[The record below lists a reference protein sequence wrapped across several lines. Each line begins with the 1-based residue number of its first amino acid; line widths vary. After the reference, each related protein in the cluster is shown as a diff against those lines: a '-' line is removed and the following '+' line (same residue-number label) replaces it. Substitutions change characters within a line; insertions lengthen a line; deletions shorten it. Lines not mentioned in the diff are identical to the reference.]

1 MGCAGAYRCVAM
13 GSIGREAMEITADH
27 MIRFLERVAE
37 RIAER
42 RDELTQLDSPIGDAD
57 HGSNLDRGFSAV
69 LARLPA
75 LADQDIGAILR
86 NAGTT
91 LVSTVGGSSGPLYGT
106 AFIRAGG
113 ILAGKMSANAED
125 LLAALEAGLEG
136 IIARGKAQP
145 GEKTMIDTIAP
156 CAAAFRAAIA
166 DHQDLPEALRRA
178 VAAAEIGM
186 HATIPMLATKGR
198 ASYLG
203 ERSIGHQDPGA
214 TSAFY
219 LIQAFLEI
227 VVEAQGEQ

>member
-1 MGCAGAYRCVAM
+1 MQ
-13 GSIGREAMEITADH
+13 ITADH
-27 MIRFLERVAE
+27 TIRFLERVAK
-37 RIAER
+37 RIADR
-42 RDELTQLDSPIGDAD
+42 REELTLLDSPIGDAD

-69 LARLPA
+69 LVRLPA
-75 LADQDIGAILR
+75 LADQDIGTILR
-86 NAGTT
+86 QAGTT

-113 ILAGKMSANAED
+113 ILAGKHSANAEE

-145 GEKTMIDTIAP
+145 GEKTMIDTLAP
-156 CAAAFRAAIA
+156 ATAAFRVAVAE
-166 DHQDLPEALRRA
+166 HVELPEALRRA

-186 HATIPMLATKGR
+186 RATIPMLATKGR

-214 TSAFY
+214 TSAYY
-219 LIQAFLEI
+219 LLLSFLE
-227 VVEAQGEQ
+227 VVLESEAER